1 VSLGVLELVEV
12 LVTYQQL
19 VLALLALEFSGQYLR

>member
-1 VSLGVLELVEV
+1 LGVLELVEV

-19 VLALLALEFSGQYLR
+19 VLALLALGFFGQYLR